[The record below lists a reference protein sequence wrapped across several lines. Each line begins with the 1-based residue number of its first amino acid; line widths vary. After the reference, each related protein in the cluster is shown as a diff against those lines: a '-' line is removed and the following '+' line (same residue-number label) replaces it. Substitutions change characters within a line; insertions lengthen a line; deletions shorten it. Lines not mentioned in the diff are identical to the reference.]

1 MKRISTM
8 LCMLAAALS
17 LAALAPSTR
26 AQQVPLQDKP
36 FTGHTIVL
44 PGAGAD
50 TLAWL
55 ALHDG
60 QLFLQ
65 PAAGREP
72 PLCNGAPVARPTWL
86 HAGHIVDGARGWRS
100 KLCGDMTTSGL
111 RIGRSA

>member
-1 MKRISTM
+1 MSATELILRDP
-8 LCMLAAALS
+8 LGERALS
-17 LAALAPSTR
+17 AADFPVS
-26 AQQVPLQDKP
+26 VGGP
-36 FTGHTIVL
+36 GHTIVL

-72 PLCNGAPVARPTWL
+72 RSAMARPCRVRPGCMKVTSSTSRVDDCASVRAM
-86 HAGHIVDGARGWRS
+86 AGAS
-100 KLCGDMTTSGL
+100 STS
-111 RIGRSA
+111 RMAAAAT